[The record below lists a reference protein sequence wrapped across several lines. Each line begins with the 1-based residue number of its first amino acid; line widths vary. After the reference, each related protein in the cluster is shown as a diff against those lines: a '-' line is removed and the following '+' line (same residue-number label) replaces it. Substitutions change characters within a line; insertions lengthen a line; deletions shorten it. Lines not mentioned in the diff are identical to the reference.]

1 MRSTYLAGAGLGL
14 VAAVVFASST
24 MGPLVARFILMFITP
39 LPIAL
44 AGLGWGWRSAVLA
57 GAVGSAI
64 VLAVSSPTVA
74 LAFALTQAVPMVLLT
89 YLALLNRPLCEKD
102 VVTLWNIVNAPL
114 VLLLSTPQA
123 IISFFRAM
131 YSFFRHGEED
141 PHRLPNPDSV
151 AWYPAGRLV
160 IWSAVLAGAMAISLL
175 MLVGGDLDTLRKALA
190 EFVKSA
196 IEAGLPTGDGTTQL
210 SEAEVASL
218 SEIALSV
225 LPAASAMSWMT
236 SLVFN
241 LWLAGRI
248 TLASGQLGRPWPDL
262 AAITYPPGTPLAFG
276 ALLFATTLSGYAGL
290 AASAFAGGLFVAY
303 LMLGL
308 AIVHYTTRGQT
319 WRPFALWLLYGAL
332 FVVNI
337 WIGIIIAMLGLAE
350 AVLNFRARSG
360 APPGT
365 PPTPPTPTN
374 T

>member
-39 LPIAL
+39 LPITL
-44 AGLGWGWRSAVLA
+44 AGLGWGWRSAAVA

-64 VLAVSSPTVA
+64 VLVVSSPAVGG
-74 LAFALTQAVPMVLLT
+74 AFALTQAAPMVLLT
-89 YLALLNRPLCEKD
+89 YLALLARPVAESGVAD
-102 VVTLWNIVNAPL
+102 ANA
-114 VLLLSTPQA
+114 
-123 IISFFRAM
+123 
-131 YSFFRHGEED
+131 EE
-141 PHRLPNPDSV
+141 SAV
-151 AWYPAGRLV
+151 EWYPAGRLV
-160 IWSAVLAGAMAISLL
+160 IWSAVLAGAMAISVL

-196 IEAGLPTGDGTTQL
+196 IEAGLPTGDGTAQL

-241 LWLAGRI
+241 LWLAGRV

-262 AAITYPPGTPLAFG
+262 AAITYPRGTPLAFG
-276 ALLFATTLSGYAGL
+276 LMLFATTLSGYPGL

-337 WIGIIIAMLGLAE
+337 WIGIVIAMLGLAE
-350 AVLNFRARSG
+350 TVLNLRARSG

>member
-44 AGLGWGWRSAVLA
+44 AGLGWGWRSAAVA

-64 VLAVSSPTVA
+64 VLVVSSPAVGA
-74 LAFALTQAVPMVLLT
+74 AFALTQAVPMVLLT
-89 YLALLNRPLCEKD
+89 YLALLARP
-102 VVTLWNIVNAPL
+102 VTESGVADANA
-114 VLLLSTPQA
+114 
-123 IISFFRAM
+123 
-131 YSFFRHGEED
+131 EE
-141 PHRLPNPDSV
+141 SAV
-151 AWYPAGRLV
+151 EWYPAGRLV
-160 IWSAVLAGAMAISLL
+160 IWSAVLAGAMAISVL

-196 IEAGLPTGDGTTQL
+196 IEAGLPTGDGTAQL

-241 LWLAGRI
+241 LWLAGRV

-262 AAITYPPGTPLAFG
+262 AAITYPRGTPLAFG
-276 ALLFATTLSGYAGL
+276 LMLFATTLSGYPGL

-337 WIGIIIAMLGLAE
+337 WIGIVIAMLGLAE
-350 AVLNFRARSG
+350 TVLNLRARSG

>member
-44 AGLGWGWRSAVLA
+44 AGLGWGWRSAAVA

-64 VLAVSSPTVA
+64 VLVVSSPAVGA
-74 LAFALTQAVPMVLLT
+74 AFALTQAVPMVLLT
-89 YLALLNRPLCEKD
+89 YLALLARPVAESGVAD
-102 VVTLWNIVNAPL
+102 ANA
-114 VLLLSTPQA
+114 
-123 IISFFRAM
+123 
-131 YSFFRHGEED
+131 EE
-141 PHRLPNPDSV
+141 SAV
-151 AWYPAGRLV
+151 EWYPAGRLV
-160 IWSAVLAGAMAISLL
+160 IWSAVLAGAMAISVL

-196 IEAGLPTGDGTTQL
+196 IEAGLPTGDGTAKL

-241 LWLAGRI
+241 LWLAGRV

-262 AAITYPPGTPLAFG
+262 AAITYPRGTPLAFG
-276 ALLFATTLSGYAGL
+276 LMLFATTLSGYPGL

-337 WIGIIIAMLGLAE
+337 WTGIIIAMLGLAE
-350 AVLNFRARSG
+350 TVLNLRARSG